1 MEVGGSR
8 VRKGKHEEGK
18 REGRGG
24 RRKEEGREEKGRGER
39 ERGEEIL
46 NRYEI
51 RQTAF
56 FLEP

>member
-1 MEVGGSR
+1 MEVGLERGSM
-8 VRKGKHEEGK
+8 RKGREKEG
-18 REGRGG
+18 EGGERKRGG
-24 RRKEEGREEKGRGER
+24 RRKEEGR